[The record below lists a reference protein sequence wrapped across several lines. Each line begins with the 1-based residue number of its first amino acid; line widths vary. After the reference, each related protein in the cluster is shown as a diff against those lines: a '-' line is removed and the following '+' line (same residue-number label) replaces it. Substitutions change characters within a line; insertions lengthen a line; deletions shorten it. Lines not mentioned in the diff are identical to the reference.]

1 MSCGVLDAFDNM
13 ELKQGRRLQAKH
25 HLKMKA
31 FLKSFFDSKS
41 SDFHNVCANY
51 PEIELV

>member
-25 HLKMKA
+25 HLKMRLGA
-31 FLKSFFDSKS
+31 F
-41 SDFHNVCANY
+41 
-51 PEIELV
+51 EIIFRFKIV